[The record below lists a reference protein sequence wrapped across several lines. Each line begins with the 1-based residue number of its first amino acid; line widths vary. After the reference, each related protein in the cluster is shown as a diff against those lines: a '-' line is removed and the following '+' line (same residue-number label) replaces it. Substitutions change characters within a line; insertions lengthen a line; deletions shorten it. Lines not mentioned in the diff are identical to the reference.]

1 MKCPVCG
8 GKLDFNL
15 KVKSATCHTCG
26 WNRILFVNGITSR
39 IAKGSTFI
47 NTKKS

>member
-15 KVKSATCHTCG
+15 KVSSATCHTCG
-26 WNRILFVNGITSR
+26 WTRIFLTNGVRYTISKR
-39 IAKGSTFI
+39 NKVLLPKH
-47 NTKKS
+47 N